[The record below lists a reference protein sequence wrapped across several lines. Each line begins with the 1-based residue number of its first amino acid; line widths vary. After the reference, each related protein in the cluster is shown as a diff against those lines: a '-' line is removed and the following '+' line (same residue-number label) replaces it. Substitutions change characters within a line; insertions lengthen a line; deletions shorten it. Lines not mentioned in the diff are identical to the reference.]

1 MEWLARKELQLL
13 YTNRW
18 YNLPVSTEDMM
29 ILVIDD
35 FLLFFLIVT
44 LLHLSLFA
52 VWVRH
57 HHKMHPEAAG
67 GKKVLPFQIAMNDQK
82 KAGLVAKLMPFKS
95 PPTSPPASPPDD
107 DDDLTSD
114 DLRLAA
120 GTHDDV

>member
-1 MEWLARKELQLL
+1 MPPPPAPPETEAQRHQRLEDEKMEWLARKELQLL

-57 HHKMHPEAAG
+57 HHKIC
-67 GKKVLPFQIAMNDQK
+67 L
-82 KAGLVAKLMPFKS
+82 LY
-95 PPTSPPASPPDD
+95 TSPSPRD
-107 DDDLTSD
+107 
-114 DLRLAA
+114 
-120 GTHDDV
+120 